1 MDEAEDDEEYESIC
15 RQCKKKAEKVMNP
28 KTMKPYIYC
37 EKCRENCG
45 KRGNKKN
52 KAKEEA
58 EKQMKEEEEE
68 EEIEDWK
75 QIIFKDKDK
84 VKTKSLI
91 NVFEDDDIKTEEN
104 SEQATEDTNNNDNIN
119 GEIIAGRV
127 ENVDNIRKDLT
138 TLSLNEKVEYIID
151 FLENEAVNKNNNKNN
166 SLSRHSNDKIDMIY
180 ETFNNM
186 NEAINEINNNLKQM
200 KISIL

>member
-1 MDEAEDDEEYESIC
+1 MDDEEYDDDYNIIC
-15 RQCKKKAEKVMNP
+15 RQCKKTAEKVINP
-28 KTMKPYIYC
+28 KTMKPYIFC

-58 EKQMKEEEEE
+58 EKQMKDEEEEA
-68 EEIEDWK
+68 EDWK

-91 NVFEDDDIKTEEN
+91 NVFEDDVKTEEN

-151 FLENEAVNKNNNKNN
+151 FLENEAVNKNNKRNKT
-166 SLSRHSNDKIDMIY
+166 LSPHSNDKIDMTY
-180 ETFNNM
+180 EKF
-186 NEAINEINNNLKQM
+186 
-200 KISIL
+200 